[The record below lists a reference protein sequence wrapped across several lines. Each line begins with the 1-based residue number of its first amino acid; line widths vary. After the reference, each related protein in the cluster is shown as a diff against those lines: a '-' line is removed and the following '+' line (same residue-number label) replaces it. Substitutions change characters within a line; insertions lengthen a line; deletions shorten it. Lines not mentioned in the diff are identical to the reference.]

1 MSGFLE
7 RLTPE
12 ALSRLRAVMRREM
25 LLMGFPKEHVD
36 SDLGRR
42 EIDKQIDVLAART
55 AEDMI
60 MRGMK
65 SGLIE
70 KRITRHG

>member
-12 ALSRLRAVMRREM
+12 ALSRLRLVVRKQMY
-25 LLMGFPKEHVD
+25 LMGFPKEHIE
-36 SDLGRR
+36 SALGKR
-42 EIDKQIDVLAART
+42 EIDRMIDTYTQQT
-55 AEDMI
+55 AEDMT
-60 MRGMK
+60 MRGMR

-70 KRITRHG
+70 RRISNR